1 MLQDLRIR
9 NVKADDIDWL
19 LTMGADC
26 EDFQVAPNIG
36 FWRKEILENWLQ
48 QIDNDI
54 FLIAEIRNQP
64 VGFLFVTIHP
74 VLKKATLENL
84 LVLPRHRNL
93 AIVRA
98 LLKRCFSILQ
108 KRRIKFV
115 HALTKIPTNKL
126 KRIAKRYNIIVGYQ
140 FTWIVFEV
148 N

>member
-26 EDFQVAPNIG
+26 EGFQVAPNIG
-36 FWRKEILENWLQ
+36 FWHKEILQNWLQ

-74 VLKKATLENL
+74 VLKKATLENVF
-84 LVLPRHRNL
+84 VLPRHRNL

-108 KRRIKFV
+108 RRRIKFV
-115 HALTKIPTNKL
+115 HALTKIPTDKL
-126 KRIAKRYNIIVGYQ
+126 KPIAKRYNIIVGYQ
-140 FTWIVFEV
+140 FTWILFEV